1 MYIHTSEQDGANT
14 GPRKVEDQRSKHLQ
28 IVACRHLYKA
38 AIGETARAAVAF
50 GPLLLRRKSARLDD
64 GAAEVLCC
72 WWWWCRLG
80 FRSPA
85 APLLGSPIR
94 DGTPPLLAAYLRAPL
109 ASSSRETLPSIHMES
124 AGLRHTG
131 HPPSRS
137 TVAHRLKPSNQCGRP
152 LGLGEGGGAWLLDD
166 SEQARPGRRDDKI

>member
-1 MYIHTSEQDGANT
+1 MYIRASGRDGANT
-14 GPRKVEDQRSKHLQ
+14 GPRKVEDQRFKHLQ
-28 IVACRHLYKA
+28 ILACRYLYKA
-38 AIGETARAAVAF
+38 AIGERPRAAVAF
-50 GPLLLRRKSARLDD
+50 GPLMLRRKSASLDD
-64 GAAEVLCC
+64 GAAEALCCCC
-72 WWWWCRLG
+72 WWWCWLG

-137 TVAHRLKPSNQCGRP
+137 TVAHPSQAIEPVWPPTGAFWDWEREGV
-152 LGLGEGGGAWLLDD
+152 LG
-166 SEQARPGRRDDKI
+166 S